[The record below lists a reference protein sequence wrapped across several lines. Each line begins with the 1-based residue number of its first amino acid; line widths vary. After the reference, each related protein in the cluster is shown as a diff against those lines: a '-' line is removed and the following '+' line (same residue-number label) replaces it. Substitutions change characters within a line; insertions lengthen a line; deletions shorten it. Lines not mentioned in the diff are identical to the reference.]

1 MLDEIQVQHRAAKTV
16 LEGHHTEV
24 PTEVGRVH
32 DYVGTGGK
40 GTVSR
45 NLHAVYLALNRP
57 WRATKLLCQLSVS
70 LLTGS
75 V

>member
-1 MLDEIQVQHRAAKTV
+1 
-16 LEGHHTEV
+16 
-24 PTEVGRVH
+24 
-32 DYVGTGGK
+32 
-40 GTVSR
+40 
-45 NLHAVYLALNRP
+45 LHAVYLALNRP